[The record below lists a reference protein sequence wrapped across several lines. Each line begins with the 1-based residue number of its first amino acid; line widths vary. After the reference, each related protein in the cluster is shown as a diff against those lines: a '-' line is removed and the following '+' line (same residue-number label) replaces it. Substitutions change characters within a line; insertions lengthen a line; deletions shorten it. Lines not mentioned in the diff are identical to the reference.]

1 VAGLLP
7 WSLVGQG
14 EKAERSST
22 DVHPAD
28 GKQTKS
34 DKLKDFGLTTSNPAL
49 AFISVN
55 KAVQVRLTTAET
67 TSSLNTNMLCSLM
80 VIVTVLG
87 SSILQDRGD
96 RGLVGKFAQHN
107 L

>member
-1 VAGLLP
+1 
-7 WSLVGQG
+7 LVGQG

-49 AFISVN
+49 ASH
-55 KAVQVRLTTAET
+55 
-67 TSSLNTNMLCSLM
+67 
-80 VIVTVLG
+80 LG
-87 SSILQDRGD
+87 QQSGPSPPYDG
-96 RGLVGKFAQHN
+96 
-107 L
+107 

>member
-1 VAGLLP
+1 
-7 WSLVGQG
+7 
-14 EKAERSST
+14 
-22 DVHPAD
+22 
-28 GKQTKS
+28 
-34 DKLKDFGLTTSNPAL
+34 
-49 AFISVN
+49 
-55 KAVQVRLTTAET
+55 
-67 TSSLNTNMLCSLM
+67 LNTNMLCSLM